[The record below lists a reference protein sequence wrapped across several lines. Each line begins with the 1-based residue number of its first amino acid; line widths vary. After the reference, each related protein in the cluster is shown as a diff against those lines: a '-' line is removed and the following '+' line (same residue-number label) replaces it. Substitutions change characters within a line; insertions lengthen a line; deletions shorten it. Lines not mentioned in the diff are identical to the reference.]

1 MLCWKV
7 VQHHWKT
14 YKFTTMIDLH
24 NSFTD
29 ARRLPTTHEYGLD
42 VKRHEIQGHHP
53 CIEFRDQTFGNMR
66 KLSIVMHRK
75 ERLLWSAYS

>member
-1 MLCWKV
+1 
-7 VQHHWKT
+7 
-14 YKFTTMIDLH
+14 MIDMH

-29 ARRLPTTHEYGLD
+29 ARRLPTTHEHGLD

-66 KLSIVMHRK
+66 KLSIAMHRK
-75 ERLLWSAYS
+75 ERLLLECLFLSKIQRIWKRES